1 MGSKLLL
8 LTTFIACMFALSF
21 KSDKK
26 KKIVFFGDS
35 ITQAAVNKG
44 GYIDVLQNML
54 QQKGVDQQFELNG
67 AGISG
72 NKVYDLYLRM
82 ETDVLDKKPDVVV
95 IWIGVN
101 DVWHKSSS
109 GTGTDFDKF
118 GKFYD
123 AVVKKIQ
130 KQGAKVI
137 IVTPAAIG
145 EKNDYS
151 NPQDGDLNSYSNWMR
166 KYAATNQLGL
176 VDLRKIFHEY
186 SIANNPNNDA
196 KGILTTDGVHLNE
209 KGNALVAEEMWK
221 AISN

>member
-82 ETDVLDKKPDVVV
+82 EADVLDKKPDVVV

-145 EKNDYS
+145 EKNDFS
-151 NPQDGDLNSYSNWMR
+151 NTQDGDLNSYSAWMR
-166 KYAATNQLGL
+166 KYAAMNQLGL

-186 SIANNPNNDA
+186 SVANNPNNDA

-221 AISN
+221 AISQ

>member
-82 ETDVLDKKPDVVV
+82 EADVLDKKPDVVV

-145 EKNDYS
+145 EKNDFS
-151 NPQDGDLNSYSNWMR
+151 NTQDGDLNSYSAWMR

-186 SIANNPNNDA
+186 SVANNPNNDA

-221 AISN
+221 AISQ

>member
-67 AGISG
+67 AGVSG

-82 ETDVLDKKPDVVV
+82 EADVLDKKPDVVV

-145 EKNDYS
+145 EKNDFS
-151 NPQDGDLNSYSNWMR
+151 NTQDGDLNSYSAWMR

-186 SIANNPNNDA
+186 SIVNNPNNDA

-221 AISN
+221 AISQ